1 MSPHVRATLALMTV
15 GYVLIPL
22 RGVSSPTQTVAGHG
36 GDMVSMISAS
46 TQTSSSSDSQE
57 GNAMTKP
64 VDVASRASRKTA
76 VTVKTVILTMTGACV
91 IAGCAGT
98 RTLPDGTAACSAA
111 AIEETRRFGIPRS
124 SYFSVEVLGLPGSR
138 SGVALIKEGPVEL
151 RVTNPVK
158 TFVPDEIAKS
168 PLCVKHSPDHVV
180 PRECMGATL
189 VSDTALLYGEA
200 SFKEDRVQIRVHQLR
215 DGGTIGPFCGVVA
228 QRHTVALVGLEKNPR
243 EALKMLEIAEPP
255 PRAVAI
261 WSDAEVLIVTDDSQQ
276 PKP

>member
-1 MSPHVRATLALMTV
+1 MTV
-15 GYVLIPL
+15 GSVLFPL
-22 RGVSSPTQTVAGHG
+22 RGMSSPIQTITGRG
-36 GDMVSMISAS
+36 GVVSMISTPTQAS
-46 TQTSSSSDSQE
+46 NALESQQ

-64 VDVASRASRKTA
+64 IEVASRTSCKTA
-76 VTVKTVILTMTGACV
+76 ATVRNVIVTMTGICV
-91 IAGCAGT
+91 IAGCAGA
-98 RTLPDGTAACSAA
+98 RPLPDGTAACSAD
-111 AIEETRRFGIPRS
+111 AIEEARRFGIPRS
-124 SYFSVEVLGLPGSR
+124 SYFSVEVLGLSGSR

-158 TFVPDEIAKS
+158 AFVPDEIAKS
-168 PLCVKHSPDHVV
+168 PLCAKHSPDHVV

-200 SFKEDRVQIRVHQLR
+200 SFKGDRVQIRIHQLR
-215 DGGTIGPFCGVVA
+215 DGGTLGPFCGVVA

-255 PRAVAI
+255 PGTVAVWA
-261 WSDAEVLIVTDDSQQ
+261 DAEVLMVTDDSQQ

>member
-1 MSPHVRATLALMTV
+1 MSPRLGATLAVMTV
-15 GYVLIPL
+15 GCFLAPL
-22 RGVSSPTQTVAGHG
+22 RGMASPTQAIAGRSG
-36 GDMVSMISAS
+36 VVSMSGATAQAS
-46 TQTSSSSDSQE
+46 NLLERQQ

-64 VDVASRASRKTA
+64 VEFASRPSRKTA
-76 VTVKTVILTMTGACV
+76 GPVRNVILTMTGVCV
-91 IAGCAGT
+91 IAGCAGA
-98 RTLPDGTAACSAA
+98 RTLPDGTAACSAD
-111 AIEETRRFGIPRS
+111 AIEETKRFGIPRT
-124 SYFSVEVLGLPGSR
+124 SYFSVEVLGLVGSR

-158 TFVPDEIAKS
+158 AFVPDEIAKS
-168 PLCVKHSPDHVV
+168 PLCARHPPDHVV
-180 PRECMGATL
+180 PRECTGATL

-200 SFKEDRVQIRVHQLR
+200 SFKGDRVQIRVHQLR

-243 EALKMLEIAEPP
+243 EALKLLEIEEPP
-255 PRAVAI
+255 IGAAAV